1 MRHCKQLEQLRGALI
16 PARQTWDTAAAAA
29 TAAATAAGVIELPLK
44 SDFSGWRR
52 MRGSCNY

>member
-29 TAAATAAGVIELPLK
+29 AGDTELLLNR
-44 SDFSGWRR
+44 D
-52 MRGSCNY
+52 